1 MGIKERKIKHCI
13 GEFLLKT
20 PSFKDREFKEE
31 TSMWIYVIFSV
42 FIGEE
47 SVAQRG

>member
-20 PSFKDREFKEE
+20 PVW
-31 TSMWIYVIFSV
+31 MYVIFSV
-42 FIGEE
+42 FIEEE